1 MHPTFR
7 LAKPQNQRS
16 TNDDAYPIAQRQRH
30 HIEHLAT
37 ETDDEDL
44 ADRYYQHSDTKATP
58 YVLVEQA
65 LKRRIHGMIGLG
77 VEDVPELHEDENGE
91 EQRELLRGEIT
102 ADMTE
107 FEVTHKIIP

>member
-16 TNDDAYPIAQRQRH
+16 TNNDAYPIAQRQRH

-37 ETDDEDL
+37 KTDDEDL
-44 ADRYYQHSDTKATP
+44 ANRYYQHSDTKATP

-65 LKRRIHGMIGLG
+65 LKRRIHGMISLG
-77 VEDVPELHEDENGE
+77 VEDVPKLHEDENGE
-91 EQRELLRGEIT
+91 EQR
-102 ADMTE
+102 
-107 FEVTHKIIP
+107 